1 MQRFKMKKANQLEF
15 VKKGNSSLYLNPKSP
30 LKPDP
35 APPPPPFFIFRRQR
49 QKYIKTFEIE
59 KIENIGN
66 LAKRTQVHL
75 LVRCEIQNKHET
87 HENAHV
93 ESSPLMKH
101 T

>member
-1 MQRFKMKKANQLEF
+1 M
-15 VKKGNSSLYLNPKSP
+15 KKGNSSLYLNPKSP

-93 ESSPLMKH
+93 ESFPLMKH
-101 T
+101 TLETHEMPH